1 MNMRRLRKLTV
12 AVLTVA
18 LVLTSMTTVFA
29 ADPSPTV
36 ENADKAATL
45 KDLGLYSGQ
54 DVNDPTVG
62 LQDALTTQ
70 DSLIFLSKLFGYND
84 AANAL
89 TADQVAEALA
99 KFDDAASISDYA
111 KNVVAYSAT
120 NGILSGST
128 KDDKFFV
135 GAEDTVTAE
144 RFATFMLRQM
154 DYTVADYRQ
163 SVAKLAETKG
173 SKVDATLTGD
183 LTRDDAVGV
192 MYGAL
197 TAEKASGKTV
207 IEDIIGDNADLK
219 AKAEKLGLIV
229 DSVTESSR
237 SSEFAESSLSSEFK
251 LKVESVKA
259 LNLKQI
265 EIKFNAE
272 MDRNSVQDKA
282 NYKIKDKGTDEK
294 TLTNTSC
301 KLGDDKMTVTI
312 TLDHTV
318 KDCLTNDT
326 KATVIVSKEIQSA
339 YGHKLGAD
347 KEVIVEV
354 KDDILPT
361 VKEVKATGKKNI
373 RITFS
378 EPVYGGNNDPL
389 NVNNF
394 KVVGGNDG
402 KDTYDVQKV
411 ELNLDVVNLE
421 LNSELIDGPITVI
434 VNNAGLVED
443 YAIRDYA
450 GHKVF
455 KSDHTFNYVINTSVA
470 VVTVKSARGNKVV
483 LKFSKPVKGKNIKL
497 YHTVKN
503 AEAYKAEATTEG
515 YVDEITFTFDKFF
528 PKGEVKLYLVNSKV
542 EGEKIIDRFGIKVPD
557 QAMYGE
563 VEMDDIAPV
572 VMSCEIDR
580 DESIKIKFDE
590 ELDKKVAI
598 KPDSYEVKRVSDGK
612 EIPFT
617 AVLDDRDSMNSV
629 ELKFNPKLED
639 YTEYQL
645 SIKHYQDIYGNAN
658 TSAYEY
664 TFTTGD
670 NKAPEVN
677 DKEESDE
684 RCYAEVE
691 KGMIFIIYSEA
702 MNEEQMLNPEYYR
715 VSIDGGANY
724 NALGKDDTITKVNDR
739 KVQIYVKD
747 LEGKK
752 DSNINV
758 KIAPIMDLAN
768 KRLYGGILPYIVKII
783 DSDNVYIEEAQ
794 LIAKNKI
801 KVVFNK
807 EMEQFN
813 RSDIVLTHLTTPGA
827 INIVGNGDLM
837 THDGKSEVELILD
850 KELATDV
857 TDGGGARIGITT
869 SDTPKSV
876 SVSGSKLKAN
886 YDKVPLDDK
895 VAPEIVWWDHDNDQ
909 STDDIA
915 KILVDVDIVE
925 QVWRCSITIFFSE
938 DISKDSKESPLTVDT
953 FSVDGFTITGISAPM
968 GTKTVVLA
976 VVPDNDN
983 ISGEPTVTQNSPI
996 EDVAGNVLAED
1007 LK

>member
-1 MNMRRLRKLTV
+1 MNMRRLRKFTV

-36 ENADKAATL
+36 ENADKAVTL

-70 DSLIFLSKLFGYND
+70 DSLIFLSKLFGYYD
-84 AANAL
+84 DANAL
-89 TADQVAEALA
+89 AADEVAEALV

-111 KNVVAYSAT
+111 KNVVGYSAA

-128 KDDKFFV
+128 NDGKFFV
-135 GAEDTVTAE
+135 GAKDTVTAE

-219 AKAEKLGLIV
+219 AKAEKHGLIV

-237 SSEFAESSLSSEFK
+237 SSESTESSRSSE
-251 LKVESVKA
+251 VELEVVSVKA

-301 KLGDDKMTVTI
+301 KLGDDKKTVTI

-318 KDCLTNDT
+318 QDCLTNSS
-326 KATVIVSKEIQSA
+326 KAIVIVSKNIMTAS
-339 YGHKLGAD
+339 KKNLGAD
-347 KEVIVEV
+347 KEVAVEV
-354 KDDILPT
+354 VDGLEPT
-361 VKEVKATGKKNI
+361 VKEVKATGEKNI
-373 RITFS
+373 QITFS
-378 EPVYGGNNDPL
+378 EPVYEGGNNTKTL
-389 NVNNF
+389 HGSNF
-394 KVVGGNDG
+394 KVVSG
-402 KDTYDVQKV
+402 TYEYLVQKA
-411 ELNLDVVNLE
+411 ELNLDVINLE
-421 LNSELIDGPITVI
+421 LGTSLIEGPITVT
-434 VNNAGLVED
+434 VNNAGLLGNVIQD
-443 YAIRDYA
+443 YSGY
-450 GHKVF
+450 KVF
-455 KSDHTFNYVINTSVA
+455 KGDHKFDYVKDTSVS
-470 VVTVKSARGNKVV
+470 VVTVKSANGNKVV
-483 LKFSKPVKGKNIKL
+483 LEFSKPVKGSKIKL
-497 YHTVKN
+497 YHTAKNVKD
-503 AEAYKAEATTEG
+503 YKAEVTTNG
-515 YVDEITFTFDKFF
+515 YVDEITFTFDNLL
-528 PKGEVKLYLVNSKV
+528 PNGTVKLFMVNSEA
-542 EGEKIIDRFGIKVPD
+542 EGEKIIDRYGIRVPD
-557 QAMYGE
+557 QTLTYE
-563 VEMDDIAPV
+563 VVRDTTAPAIIY
-572 VMSCEIDR
+572 CKEYK
-580 DESIKIKFDE
+580 DESIKIAFDE
-590 ELDKKVAI
+590 ELDTEVATS
-598 KPDSYEVKRVSDGK
+598 PDSYEVKRLLDNK
-612 EIPFT
+612 KRPLT
-617 AVLDDRDSMNSV
+617 AVINDSRNSV
-629 ELKFNPKLED
+629 ELKFDPKLED
-639 YTEYQL
+639 NTEYQL
-645 SIKHYQDIYGNAN
+645 SIKNRMDIYGNKD
-658 TSAYEY
+658 TSEFKY
-664 TFTTGD
+664 TFTTRD

-677 DKEESDE
+677 DKEKSDE
-684 RCYAEVE
+684 RCYAIAE
-691 KGMIFIIYSEA
+691 KGMIFIIYSEP
-702 MNEEQMLNPEYYR
+702 MIEEQMLNPENYW

-724 NALGKDDTITKVNDR
+724 KELGKDDTITKVNDR

-747 LEGKK
+747 LEGKH

-758 KIAPIMDLAN
+758 KIAAIMDLAN
-768 KRLYGGILPYIVKII
+768 KRLYGDILPYIVKII

-827 INIVGNGDLM
+827 INIVGNGDL
-837 THDGKSEVELILD
+837 TTNDGKSEVELFLD

-886 YDKVPLDDK
+886 CDKTLDDK

-915 KILVDVDIVE
+915 KILVDLD
-925 QVWRCSITIFFSE
+925 SITQGRTGSFTIFFSE
-938 DISKDSKESPLTVDT
+938 DIKESSLTVDT
-953 FSVDGFTITGISAPM
+953 FSVDGFTITGISATR
-968 GTKTVVLA
+968 GTKTVVLTVEA
-976 VVPDNDN
+976 NYN
-983 ISGEPTVTQNSPI
+983 QISDEPTVTQNSPI
-996 EDVAGNVLAED
+996 EDVVGNVLVKG
-1007 LK
+1007 LKWSYIRANTY